1 MSYWEVNTTLTL
13 SASKKCAMKYRDES
27 IFETKKEY
35 VSDNLSLSFS
45 SVFRVTQKQYFVIQN
60 QNQAPATKTL
70 LVSFKSQTL
79 EIFFW
84 YRVLYTFWITS
95 DDEFSLDYFLSQVAK
110 GKSKHGDAISGWPRL
125 APGHQP
131 PPWHNQA
138 ASAGI
143 NGIDRGACGIPDFL
157 NIIFN

>member
-1 MSYWEVNTTLTL
+1 MSYWEVNITLTL

-79 EIFFW
+79 EIFF
-84 YRVLYTFWITS
+84 
-95 DDEFSLDYFLSQVAK
+95 
-110 GKSKHGDAISGWPRL
+110 
-125 APGHQP
+125 
-131 PPWHNQA
+131 
-138 ASAGI
+138 
-143 NGIDRGACGIPDFL
+143 
-157 NIIFN
+157 